1 MNKKYLSVILFG
13 ALMLGTTGTFTSCK
27 DYDDDINQIN
37 KELTDIK
44 SAISELQSKV
54 DNGKYVTNIT
64 KEGEGI
70 KITWNDNS
78 TSVIETIKGDKGAD
92 GTIVTIID
100 GYWAF
105 DGVKSEYPAVGKD
118 GADGADG
125 QDGQDGQNGQD
136 GHDAK
141 ISEDGY
147 WMVWDAEKGEYA
159 KTEYI
164 AGGVTAV
171 ETAGGWNLTV
181 RDENGDVQTIFIPTS
196 STMGYIDVL
205 GNDVA
210 DYPTYYELTNMKA
223 LYGINEKDVEY
234 GPADAKKIH
243 QKGLYTTLDR
253 DLMIVVNP
261 QGTDASDYTFALMNS
276 ANVNTGLLFKD
287 AVPYEGVLSRAT
299 SANGVWVLPHK
310 FTRYEDIEDA
320 RTKNY
325 LLFKANDGAKHALSL
340 TATLNNT
347 TVKTPYDLGAS
358 LKKIGDVKVVVNDMI
373 NCEVGK
379 EYVPTY
385 STNSIDANA
394 VYDYWLTFEQS
405 AANLKAVELYGA
417 DIVDDGHA
425 FTYTRETGVNN
436 SVKLVY
442 NYILMNGTVVQG
454 DKAPQFTA
462 NMGEVMATEKSL
474 PLERL
479 NVAFDAE
486 LVEAKDNPLFANS
499 LYVKDGVSERYSS
512 YGEQVFVMNTQA
524 YPLTDL
530 FSQMSDVEKVVW
542 KSAIEHNS
550 IAAELIGGEG
560 DNNGTETNTDNLRN
574 IGYSYSAKDN
584 TITFQ
589 FAVSRGYKTNF
600 LLNNAYELTFTAV
613 DEDTKTPVASIILP
627 FEFTQPTLDITRENG
642 EKALWNEKK
651 NELSMYGDLSGNYM
665 YVPLYEAFSTAYSEK
680 YTKFVP
686 NARYYILSSDD
697 DSKVRYDGSFLGV
710 EYQYLNKSLEGIN
723 YSGVASQWNTYIN
736 KADVAINEAEF
747 LIKADYAFYGVYPA
761 TDEQVSDFTL
771 RFASLLGDA
780 EVKANGEFTST
791 SVSREVVLTDAD
803 FTLIDALKD
812 QFYLFDGVNANGDI
826 VKRSVLNSNQKFE
839 EGTEGFATDFVLAD
853 DAVITVKDKDGNP
866 ISGISVIRGKA
877 GTATVSADGL
887 SITVDGV
894 ADAGYYENT
903 STKTN
908 GWVAK
913 AATDNQVV
921 VTNLPAKQADKKNG
935 YAAIPGGVMIQLPSS
950 IGTTEP
956 VTIEFELI
964 DVFGVTKT
972 LSVTVKAA
980 K

>member
-118 GADGADG
+118 GADG
-125 QDGQDGQNGQD
+125 QDGQNGQD

-147 WMVWDAEKGEYA
+147 WMVWDAEKGEYT

-171 ETAGGWNLTV
+171 ATAGGWNLTV

-210 DYPTYYELTNMKA
+210 DYPTPYDLTSMKA

-234 GPADAKKIH
+234 GPADAKKTL

-299 SANGVWVLPHK
+299 SANGVWVLPHD
-310 FTRYEDIEDA
+310 FTRYEDIDDA

-358 LKKIGDVKVVVNDMI
+358 LKKIGTVSVYVNNLT
-373 NCEVGK
+373 NCAVNK

-385 STNSIDANA
+385 AANSIDANA

-405 AANLKAVELYGA
+405 ADNLKYVELYGA
-417 DIVDDGHA
+417 KIVNDGHA
-425 FTYTRETGVNN
+425 FTYTKESGVNN
-436 SVKLVY
+436 NIKLVY
-442 NYILMNGTVVQG
+442 NYILMDGTVVQG
-454 DKAPQFTA
+454 DKAPIFYA
-462 NMGEVMATEKSL
+462 LMREEMATEHTVTL
-474 PLERL
+474 DRL
-479 NVAFDAE
+479 NVPMDAE
-486 LVEAKDNPLFANS
+486 YIDGKDNKELTPIDYWVWSNNGKKVFA
-499 LYVKDGVSERYSS
+499 L
-512 YGEQVFVMNTQA
+512 NTEA
-524 YPLTDL
+524 YPLSSLLAD
-530 FSQMSDVEKVVW
+530 MSDVEKAVW
-542 KSAIEHNS
+542 NSAIANNS
-550 IAAELIGGEG
+550 VELTVIGGEG
-560 DNNGTETNTDNLRN
+560 DNNQYNDNDDMGHNVRYAVDTKN
-574 IGYSYSAKDN
+574 N

-589 FAVSRGYKTNF
+589 FCVSEGYPYNF
-600 LLNNAYELTFTAV
+600 RLNNAYQLTLTV
-613 DEDTKTPVASIILP
+613 NDQDTGTPVASIILP
-627 FEFTQPTLDITRENG
+627 FEFTQPTLDITRVNG
-642 EKALWNEKK
+642 EKALWNDKK
-651 NELSMYGDLSGNYM
+651 NVLSMYGDKVMDEGLVAM
-665 YVPLYEAFSTAYSEK
+665 HVPFHEAFTTAYAK
-680 YTKFVP
+680 QYTAFTQTAEYYTLSC
-686 NARYYILSSDD
+686 NADVLDAGFNYWGYKVMGHNFLDLANAPLTDIISSAQAA
-697 DSKVRYDGSFLGV
+697 
-710 EYQYLNKSLEGIN
+710 E
-723 YSGVASQWNTYIN
+723 WNTSTVN
-736 KADVAINEAEF
+736 NAIG
-747 LIKADYAFYGVYPA
+747 LGIPVKADYTFYGVYPA

-780 EVKANGEFTST
+780 TSVKANGEFTSNNVT
-791 SVSREVVLTDAD
+791 REVILTDAN
-803 FTLIDALKD
+803 FTLTDALGD
-812 QFYLFDGVNANGDI
+812 TFYLFDGVKSDGNVD
-826 VKRSVLNSNQKFE
+826 KRSDMNLRQGFE
-839 EGTEGFATDFVLAD
+839 EGTEGFETDFTLATTGIKAYYYKNGSKVNIPVTVGVENTNATLVSNTNTKTRAWEPGTISATD
-853 DAVITVKDKDGNP
+853 VIV
-866 ISGISVIRGKA
+866 
-877 GTATVSADGL
+877 
-887 SITVDGV
+887 
-894 ADAGYYENT
+894 
-903 STKTN
+903 
-908 GWVAK
+908 
-913 AATDNQVV
+913 TD
-921 VTNLPAKQADKKNG
+921 LPAAEAVKSAG

-956 VTIEFELI
+956 VTIEFDLI